1 MSTAATTGG
10 RKLTYDDL
18 LLFPD
23 DGLRHEL
30 IDGVHYVTASPASR
44 HQLVMGN
51 LHFHLQLHLRQ
62 HGGGVLFLSPL
73 DVLFSQFDVVEPDLL
88 FVSDARRQVVTEKNV
103 QGAPDL
109 VIEVTSPS
117 TRRRDEGIKLALYD
131 RCDVVEYWVVDP
143 KAELMRVYRRAGGRL
158 ARALELGNTP
168 GAALTSDVFP
178 GLSLPMAEVFL

>member
-1 MSTAATTGG
+1 MSTPTTTGG

-44 HQLVMGN
+44 HQLIVGN
-51 LHFHLQLHLRQ
+51 LYFHLQLHLRQ

-103 QGAPDL
+103 QGSPDL
-109 VIEVTSPS
+109 VIEVLSSS
-117 TRRRDEGIKLALYD
+117 TRKRDEGIKLALYD

-143 KAELMRVYRRAGGRL
+143 KAELMRVYRRDGGRL
-158 ARALELGNTP
+158 TRALELANTP
-168 GAALTSDVFP
+168 GAALSSGIFP
-178 GLSLPMAEVFL
+178 GLSLPMAEVFR